1 MVGRYG
7 GPEHRPEVGAAAAV
21 AAAVSAV
28 VSAAAAAVAVAQLG
42 RHPQLGFHRFEL
54 RDKAFSP
61 CCCTFHRLA
70 VYKTPPQDAS

>member
-1 MVGRYG
+1 
-7 GPEHRPEVGAAAAV
+7 
-21 AAAVSAV
+21 
-28 VSAAAAAVAVAQLG
+28 LG